1 MLQEKK
7 YRGHVELPNATV
19 VELQNDDPTIVKD
32 TVQSI
37 LKGGCPLRTGARA
50 RERFR
55 HLSPHVRG
63 RQDAARLDRSEHQPA
78 HEQQRVPRTPRSA
91 EGRLKA
97 VAR

>member
-37 LKGGCPLRTGARA
+37 LKGGCRFEPVREPANAFVIYHPTFEGGKTPLGWIAPSINQPMSNSEFL
-50 RERFR
+50 ER
-55 HLSPHVRG
+55 HGLPK
-63 RQDAARLDRSEHQPA
+63 AA
-78 HEQQRVPRTPRSA
+78 
-91 EGRLKA
+91 
-97 VAR
+97 